1 VTDCT
6 WGRGKSED
14 RFWDTLMLSQR
25 NENQAAEQPEKLK
38 SGRKIVYYPGRQEK
52 KVFKGEGLID

>member
-1 VTDCT
+1 
-6 WGRGKSED
+6 
-14 RFWDTLMLSQR
+14 MLSQR
-25 NENQAAEQPEKLK
+25 NEDQAAEQPEKLK